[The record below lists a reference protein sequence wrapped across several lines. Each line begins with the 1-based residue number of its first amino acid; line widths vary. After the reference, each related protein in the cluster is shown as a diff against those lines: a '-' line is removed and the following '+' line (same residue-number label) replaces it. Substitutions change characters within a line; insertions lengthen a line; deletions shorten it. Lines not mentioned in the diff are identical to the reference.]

1 VHIVLR
7 SGDTVDGGI
16 YLTDGQAL
24 APYLSSRKNGW
35 VNIVNASWG
44 LEGELHGHAVL
55 QTEHIVLASSTER
68 DYPVVAQ
75 TQGGAP
81 RSVDVLLN
89 DGTRLQG
96 MLVLGAKQRLSD
108 YLAGTGTFLGLMSAV
123 RVQDGD
129 VLGDVALNGGSVIA
143 VRDAKVFANEEGP
156 DESDA
161 QAAWG
166 GLHRTP
172 LRADAVPPTRERVVR
187 ASGAIDVVTPGH
199 PNDRRRADTAPT
211 GQPAIRSG
219 ATPALPTGAV
229 IPAAPVPPA
238 LTASEAKRE
247 AAVARHWLTLL
258 AKEAQLA
265 PPDGRD
271 LSDAPTLEELWN
283 SVATRNDMADAE
295 LAVLVATSYKLEMAD
310 LDQVT
315 PAAIKVVPE
324 KVARRLGVLPIK
336 VDGRFLVVAVCDPE
350 SLEIDQQLAFATKRD
365 LRRAIAT
372 PADLAGAIDWYY
384 GEASHAP

>member
-35 VNIVNASWG
+35 VNIVNAAWG

-68 DYPVVAQ
+68 DYPVVAP

-81 RSVDVLLN
+81 RAVDVLLN

-96 MLVLGAKQRLSD
+96 SLVLGAKQRLSD
-108 YLAGTGTFLGLMSAV
+108 YLAGTGIFLGLMSAV

-129 VLGDVALNGGSVIA
+129 LLGDVALNAGAVIA
-143 VRDAKVFANEEGP
+143 VRDAKVFAAESGP
-156 DESDA
+156 DEADA
-161 QAAWG
+161 KEEWG
-166 GLHRTP
+166 GLRRTS
-172 LRADAVPPTRERVVR
+172 LRPEAVPPTHERVVR
-187 ASGAIDVVTPGH
+187 PSGAIDVVTPGH
-199 PNDRRRADTAPT
+199 PNDRRRAEATPS
-211 GQPAIRSG
+211 GPPAIPSG
-219 ATPALPTGAV
+219 ATRAPAMVAGEPTA
-229 IPAAPVPPA
+229 PAPPA
-238 LTASEAKRE
+238 LSASEARRE

-271 LSDAPTLEELWN
+271 LSDAPTLEEVWN
-283 SVATRNDMADAE
+283 SIASRNDMADAE
-295 LAVLVATSYKLEMAD
+295 LAVVVATSYKLEMAD

-336 VDGRFLVVAVCDPE
+336 VDGRFFVVAVSDPE
-350 SLEIDQQLAFATKRD
+350 SLEIEQQLAFVTKRD

-384 GEASHAP
+384 GEAARAP